1 MNDDTNSTLLVRAK
15 GGDRDAL
22 GNLLNRYRP
31 YLRILALRY
40 LDSGVRQRVDPSD
53 VIQQTCLDIH
63 RDIDGFR
70 GDHEAEWIGWVRRI
84 LENNVNQVIR
94 RHIQAQKRS
103 VRKEAVVDKSS
114 GTHRVYNAGPVSKE
128 SSPSHRVMKG
138 ERAVRLAIMLGKLPE
153 VQREAIRL
161 RYLEGRTLQQIAES
175 IGRSEMAVAGLLKRG
190 LRSLRDLSG
199 TESSF

>member
-114 GTHRVYNAGPVSKE
+114 GTHRFYNAGPVSKE

>member
-1 MNDDTNSTLLVRAK
+1 
-15 GGDRDAL
+15 
-22 GNLLNRYRP
+22 
-31 YLRILALRY
+31 
-40 LDSGVRQRVDPSD
+40 
-53 VIQQTCLDIH
+53 
-63 RDIDGFR
+63 
-70 GDHEAEWIGWVRRI
+70 
-84 LENNVNQVIR
+84 
-94 RHIQAQKRS
+94 
-103 VRKEAVVDKSS
+103 
-114 GTHRVYNAGPVSKE
+114 
-128 SSPSHRVMKG
+128 MKG